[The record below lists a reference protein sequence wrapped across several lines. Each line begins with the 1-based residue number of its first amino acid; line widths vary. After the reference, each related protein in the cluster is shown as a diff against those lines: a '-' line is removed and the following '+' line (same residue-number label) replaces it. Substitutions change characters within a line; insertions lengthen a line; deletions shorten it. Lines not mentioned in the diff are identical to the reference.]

1 MSSLRKTSSSS
12 LRHRQSGALGVP
24 NSDASHLSVCQPRQS
39 AFSTKKPQDI
49 NIARRKDRIYRVFL
63 GAVDDHLDT
72 GDHVMYCGPPL
83 LFDIDAS
90 QPDLSLLELA
100 ARMTLMF
107 ADEVHFS
114 TLTYYGLRPIWNHN
128 SLRKSALAFLR
139 AWDVQYR
146 CDVLPWVGWFSISS
160 KGDCEDFLALI
171 RALYDGSTDYQGEEG
186 DENWACFSR
195 RKGVLRVD
203 LTARFVYRRPEDNH

>member
-1 MSSLRKTSSSS
+1 MSRLRNTSSSS
-12 LRHRQSGALGVP
+12 LRHRKFGALGIP
-24 NSDASHLSVCQPRQS
+24 NSDASRLSVCQPRQS
-39 AFSTKKPQDI
+39 AFSNKKPQDI
-49 NIARRKDRIYRVFL
+49 NIAHRKDRIYRVFL
-63 GAVDDHLDT
+63 AAVDDDLDT
-72 GDHVMYCGPPL
+72 GDHIMYSGPPL

-90 QPDLSLLELA
+90 QPDLSSLELA

-128 SLRKSALAFLR
+128 SLRRSALTFLR

-146 CDVLPWVGWFSISS
+146 CDVLPWVGWFSTSR
-160 KGDCEDFLALI
+160 KEECEEFLALI
-171 RALYDGSTDYQGEEG
+171 RALYVGSTDFQGGEG
-186 DENWACFSR
+186 DENWTCFSR

-203 LTARFVYRRPEDNH
+203 LTARFVYRRPEDNK